1 MRRTHLWPAR
11 ALRPER
17 GAAGGRD
24 GGHHAGGLRAVVSGD
39 GRRLV
44 RPVGAWLAGLVP
56 APGLAHAAAGPVP
69 GGGQH
74 APGAGRA
81 DGGAVGPAGGGQP
94 REGPRFDQ
102 AVPRNGYAWWYLDA
116 LSDDGRHGLTLIAF
130 IGSVFSPYYAR
141 ARRAPGGGDPYDH
154 CAVNVALYGPGGRWA
169 MTERGRAG
177 VQASAATLAIGPST
191 LTWDGAALTVDLD
204 EIAAPIP
211 RRVRG
216 RIRLHPSALTSHTYT
231 LDGAGLH
238 RWRPYAPCARVAVE
252 LTHPALRWSGTA
264 YFDAN
269 TGDAP
274 LEDAF
279 SAWDWSRAH
288 LHGGTETAVLYE
300 AARRDGDNTSLAL
313 RFDAAGN
320 VSTFEPPPRMKLPA
334 TRWRVARATR
344 SDTATPAY
352 VDRTLEDTPFY
363 ARSVLA
369 TGLLGEEVTAVHESL
384 SLDRFRSGW
393 VQALLPFRMPR
404 RRR

>member
-1 MRRTHLWPAR
+1 
-11 ALRPER
+11 
-17 GAAGGRD
+17 
-24 GGHHAGGLRAVVSGD
+24 
-39 GRRLV
+39 
-44 RPVGAWLAGLVP
+44 
-56 APGLAHAAAGPVP
+56 
-69 GGGQH
+69 
-74 APGAGRA
+74 
-81 DGGAVGPAGGGQP
+81 
-94 REGPRFDQ
+94 
-102 AVPRNGYAWWYLDA
+102 
-116 LSDDGRHGLTLIAF
+116 
-130 IGSVFSPYYAR
+130 VFSPYYAR

-177 VQASAATLAIGPST
+177 VQASASTLAIGPSA
-191 LTWDGAALTVDLD
+191 LTWDGDALTVDID

-216 RIRLHPSALTSHTYT
+216 RIRLHPSALTGQTYT
-231 LDGAGLH
+231 LDGAGAH
-238 RWRPYAPCARVAVE
+238 RWRPYAPCARVEVE
-252 LTHPALRWSGTA
+252 LTHPALRWSGAA

-269 TGDAP
+269 AGDAP

-288 LHGGTETAVLYE
+288 LRGGNETAVLYE
-300 AARRDGDNTSLAL
+300 AARRDGGHTSLAL
-313 RFDAAGN
+313 KFDAAGN
-320 VSTFEPPPRMKLPA
+320 ATAFEPPPRMTLPS

-352 VDRTLEDTPFY
+352 VDQTLEDTPFY

-404 RRR
+404 RER